1 MRTTLT
7 IHDDLYRQVRQI
19 AAAQGSS
26 VGSVIEEAITLLIA
40 RHRMATEST
49 EEAFPDLPQFSGG
62 GVQPGVD
69 IDSNAALSEL
79 LDDGVPIYALR

>member
-1 MRTTLT
+1 MRTTIT

-19 AAAQGSS
+19 AAAQSSS

-40 RHRMATEST
+40 RHHLASASS
-49 EEAFPDLPQFSGG
+49 EEAFPDLPMFSGG

-69 IDSNAALSEL
+69 IDSNASLSEL
-79 LDDGVPIYALR
+79 LDDGVPLHALR